1 MVRKSLS
8 VNKVI
13 KPKGKMGIKSKKARV
28 NNGKD
33 SLHKKSFKGNRIEQH
48 LAQREAELQIINVIQ
63 ERLASELD
71 FQAMID
77 LVGDQ
82 VHTLTK
88 APGVFIALYNTTTQL
103 ISWPYIIN
111 GSKRIGSPS
120 APFSRN
126 ITRRMFHATKPL
138 NLGTEQEILA
148 HGAIPQEGSTV
159 GKSFLGV
166 PFTVGNAMLGALM
179 LQDIEQEH
187 AFAETDDRLLQTLA
201 NALSVALEKARLFD
215 ETQRL
220 FKTQQ
225 QRAVEMQII
234 NSVQEG
240 LASKLEIKAIYQ
252 LVGEKIGEI
261 FTADTT
267 FIATYEHGN
276 KYVDPQY
283 YVEKGQVHTL
293 NAPLLFGEG
302 LYTHVIQSRTHL
314 LFGTTEEQKQL
325 GPVNVPSPESDEDL
339 NQSFL
344 GVPILLSENITG
356 VVSVQSYMKNAYTEN
371 DVRLLSTLANSMS
384 VALENARLFDE
395 TQRLFKA
402 EQQRAAEL
410 AIINSVQA
418 GLVAK
423 MDIQGIYD
431 LVSDQI
437 RKIFNVQVVAI
448 ETYDHIARKSTL
460 HMVWE
465 NGEPVRQD
473 PAPFN
478 KIDEQLITLRRPIV
492 INENVAHTMRKF
504 GVDISE
510 SDEISGSQIWVPLV
524 LGELVIGNIGLQ
536 NTKKVHAFGESD
548 VRLLTTLANSMS
560 VALENARLFDETQRL
575 LKETEER
582 NAELAIINSVQEGL
596 ASKLEMRAIY
606 ELVGEKIREIF
617 HADTTYINTYDKE
630 AQSVYSQFYVDKRQR
645 IIRAAPL
652 PFGEGLYSRVIQA
665 RKPLLLGTTQQQL
678 QFGVTSAASPDSEQ
692 DLNQSYL
699 GVPILLGDEV
709 TGVVSVQAY
718 AQNAF
723 GENDVRLLQTLA
735 NSMSIALENARLFDE
750 TQRLLKE
757 TEERNAELA
766 VINSVQ
772 QGLASKLEFQSI
784 IDLVGDKVTKIFDAQ
799 ATLISLYKPISSE
812 IDHSYLIERGER
824 IYFNRPVPVDKFRQ
838 RVIETRQPW
847 LINQDYRKLTMELGE
862 EPVLEGEEP
871 KSLLFVPMIVG
882 NEVTGIISLQ
892 NLDAENAFSDSDV
905 RLLSTIAASMSVAL
919 ENARLFEAE
928 QQRVAELAII
938 NSVQQALASQL
949 DLQKLYELIGEK
961 VRSIFDAQIATIVT
975 YDLAAGLLQHQYYA
989 RQGERFDIEPL
1000 PLTDIARHLIRSKQ
1014 PLLINANWSDEL
1026 VAMGI
1031 QPKIIGG
1038 VQNPKAVLFAPL
1050 MAGDQVRGALSLQ
1063 NVDRE
1068 NVFSESDVRL
1078 LTTLANSL
1086 SVALENARLFDETQR
1101 LLKETEERNAEL
1113 AILNSVGEAMTK
1125 TLDVKNVTYKVG
1137 DKVREIFNAEIAD
1150 ILLYDSKTNMVHLTY
1165 SYSERYFEDEPPW
1178 ELGEGLTS
1186 QIIRSRQ
1193 PLLLNSAR
1201 EMDEHGAAA
1210 YVTTPDDAQ
1219 DPQSY
1224 MGVPIMVG
1232 DKVLG
1237 VVDVQSYRAEAFST
1251 DNLRLLQTLSTS
1263 MGVALE
1269 NARLFDETQR
1279 LLKETEKR
1287 ATELSAISTVSQAL
1301 VAETELDAMIQLIGS
1316 QMRDTFNAD
1325 IAYVAL
1331 LDPQTNIIN
1340 FPYQS
1345 GEEMISRKI
1354 GEGLTSKIIETNE
1367 PLLINK
1373 DIKERRKQLGTQLV
1387 GKESLSYLGVPI
1399 KSGKGT
1405 IGVLSVQSTTQEGM
1419 FDDDDLRLLTTIA
1432 ANAGSAI
1439 HTAQLHAETQRR
1451 AREMATLAEIGNDIA
1466 ASRDLEPVLER
1477 IASHA
1482 KDILRVRDIAI
1493 YLREGDLFVAPVAL
1507 GTYTEE
1513 IKSMPV
1519 VLGTGITGNIAQT
1532 GVAEFI
1538 NHPLRDSRRIHIPG
1552 TSEEEEEDES
1562 MMSAPLISRG
1572 QTIGMINVWRRWSEG
1587 LFSQSDLDFLVS
1599 VARQTAIAI
1608 ESARLYLETQ
1618 RRAREMSALVEVGR
1632 DISSSLQARTV
1643 LESIATHAKDLLNG
1657 NLSALFLPEQDGQ
1670 IFRAIA
1676 AVGEQAEELRND
1688 IVTLGEG
1695 LLGSIARTKVGEIVN
1710 DTNSD
1715 PRTLQITGTQ
1725 ESPDEHLL
1733 AVPLLANDELKGLM
1747 AVWRT
1752 GKGKEFIDAELEF
1765 LNSLARQAVIAVQ
1778 NAQLFAEVNETLEQQ
1793 TATSGILRVI
1803 AESPAD
1809 IQPVLEAVAQ
1819 NAARLCEASDVQI
1832 YRVDG
1837 DQLHQ
1842 VTHHGPFPALRDGE
1856 ALPLTAGL
1864 ITGRAILEHRTI
1876 HIEDIQQLSETEYP
1890 DSIALQKRLGH
1901 RTVLV
1906 SPLLREGNAIGA
1918 IVLRR
1923 NEVRPFSQKQGALLG
1938 TFADQ
1943 AAIAIE
1949 NVRLFTETQ
1958 RLLTETKERAAEL
1971 QFINSIGQILT
1982 KELDLNTMITRV
1994 GDKLRESLKAKN
2006 IGIGIY
2012 DQKENL
2018 MRAIYIYRGGQRLA
2032 IEAFPLNEFNR
2043 RVSKTGKTLVVNT
2056 NAHKYWVKLGAIT
2069 ASGESPKSFVL
2080 VPLMAGKEL
2089 VGGITLQDFEAE
2101 NAFSDLSVGLLETI
2115 ASNMGTAIQNTRLFN
2130 ETQRLFR
2137 EAQEARAAAEQ
2148 ANDAKS
2154 SFLATM
2160 SHEIRT
2166 PMNAVIG
2173 MSGLLMDTQ
2182 LNAEQTDYVET
2193 IRNSSDALLTIIND
2207 ILDFSKIEAGRMEIE
2222 SRPFDLR
2229 ECVESALDLV
2239 TGRAIEKGLDTAYL
2253 FEDDVPPAIS
2263 GDVTRLRQIL
2273 INLFSNAIKFTDRG
2287 EVVLS
2292 VTSRSLTPENV
2303 ELTFSVRD
2311 TGIGLSEAGM
2321 SRLFQSFS
2329 QADSSTTR
2337 KYGGTGL
2344 GLAISRRLAEMMGG
2358 LMWAESKGVGK
2369 GSTFSFTIQAPLVQ
2383 LPEAKRRDFL
2393 GKQSELQGKR
2403 VLVVDDNATNR
2414 HILYV
2419 QTSKWGMSTQD
2430 TDSPSVAL
2438 EWLQSDETFDVAV
2451 IDMHMPEMDGV
2462 ELAKQIRL
2470 GGAKMPLVL
2479 FSSLGRREAG
2489 VEEALFSAYLT
2500 KPIKQSQLFDTLV
2513 SLFMKTR
2520 TREDR
2525 PISAV
2530 AERVKLDPEFGTRHP
2545 LRILLAEDNAVNQK
2559 LALRV
2564 LEQMGYR
2571 ADVASNGLEAVESIK
2586 RQIYDVILMDIQMPE
2601 MDGLDATRSIRQLT
2615 SLKQPRIIAMTANAM
2630 QGDREMCIT
2639 AGMEDYISKPIR
2651 VNELQ
2656 EALLK
2661 VERK

>member
-1 MVRKSLS
+1 MVRKSSS
-8 VNKVI
+8 VKKVI
-13 KPKGKMGIKSKKARV
+13 KPKSKMGIKLKKSKGSGV
-28 NNGKD
+28 KD
-33 SLHKKSFKGNRIEQH
+33 SSRKKSTKLNRIERK
-48 LAQREAELQIINVIQ
+48 LAQREAELQIINSIQ
-63 ERLASELD
+63 EELASKLD
-71 FQAMID
+71 FQAIID

-82 VHTLTK
+82 VRAITK
-88 APGVFIALYNTTTQL
+88 ASSLFIALYSTTTKL
-103 ISWPYIIN
+103 ISWPYCVN
-111 GSKRIGSPS
+111 ENERIGSPS
-120 APFSRN
+120 APLSKN

-148 HGAIPQEGSTV
+148 HGATLQEGSTV
-159 GKSFLGV
+159 GKSLLAV
-166 PFTVGNAMLGALM
+166 PFTVGNAMLGVLSIH
-179 LQDIEQEH
+179 DINHEH
-187 AFAETDDRLLQTLA
+187 AFAAADEHLLQTLA
-201 NALSVALEKARLFD
+201 NAMSVALENARLFD
-215 ETQRL
+215 KTQRL
-220 FKTQQ
+220 FKAEQ
-225 QRAVEMQII
+225 QRTVELQII

-240 LASKLEIKAIYQ
+240 LASKLEMKAIYQ

-267 FIATYEHGN
+267 YIATYEHGN
-276 KYVDPQY
+276 KYVDSQY

-293 NAPLLFGEG
+293 NEPLLFGKG
-302 LYTHVIQSRTHL
+302 LYSHVIQSRKHL
-314 LFGTTEEQKQL
+314 LFGTTEEQTQL
-325 GPVNVPSPESDEDL
+325 GPVNVPSPDSDEDL

-371 DVRLLSTLANSMS
+371 DVRLLTTLANSMS

-410 AIINSVQA
+410 AIINSVQE
-418 GLVAK
+418 GLVSKLDFQA
-423 MDIQGIYD
+423 IID
-431 LVSDQI
+431 LVGDKLREVLNTGEIGIRLYDEQTDLMHYPYEYEHGQRLTI
-437 RKIFNVQVVAI
+437 APIKATAMFHEMRKIRISIAGSTVELMERFGVPNLAGSDI
-448 ETYDHIARKSTL
+448 SKSMANNPIIARDK
-460 HMVWE
+460 
-465 NGEPVRQD
+465 
-473 PAPFN
+473 
-478 KIDEQLITLRRPIV
+478 
-492 INENVAHTMRKF
+492 
-504 GVDISE
+504 
-510 SDEISGSQIWVPLV
+510 
-524 LGELVIGNIGLQ
+524 VIGTIIVENYEQ
-536 NTKKVHAFGESD
+536 ENAFSESD
-548 VRLLTTLANSMS
+548 VRLMQTIAASLGT
-560 VALENARLFDETQRL
+560 ALENARLFDETQRL
-575 LKETEER
+575 LKETESR
-582 NAELAIINSVQEGL
+582 NAELAIL
-596 ASKLEMRAIY
+596 
-606 ELVGEKIREIF
+606 
-617 HADTTYINTYDKE
+617 
-630 AQSVYSQFYVDKRQR
+630 
-645 IIRAAPL
+645 
-652 PFGEGLYSRVIQA
+652 
-665 RKPLLLGTTQQQL
+665 
-678 QFGVTSAASPDSEQ
+678 
-692 DLNQSYL
+692 
-699 GVPILLGDEV
+699 
-709 TGVVSVQAY
+709 
-718 AQNAF
+718 
-723 GENDVRLLQTLA
+723 
-735 NSMSIALENARLFDE
+735 
-750 TQRLLKE
+750 
-757 TEERNAELA
+757 
-766 VINSVQ
+766 NSVQ

-784 IDLVGDKVTKIFDAQ
+784 IDLIGDKVTNIFDAQ
-799 ATLISLYKPISSE
+799 ATLISLYRPATSE
-812 IDHSYLIERGER
+812 IDHRYLIERGER

-847 LINQDYRKLTMELGE
+847 LINQNYRELTIELGE

-882 NEVTGIISLQ
+882 DEVTGIISLQ

-938 NSVQQALASQL
+938 NSVQQALATQL

-961 VRSIFDAQIATIVT
+961 VRSIFDAQIATIIT
-975 YDLAAGLLQHQYYA
+975 YDLAAGMLQHQYYA
-989 RQGERFDIEPL
+989 KQGERFDIEPL
-1000 PLTDIARHLIRSKQ
+1000 PLTDIARHLIRTRQ

-1026 VAMGI
+1026 SAIGI

-1038 VQNPKAVLFAPL
+1038 AQIPKAILFAPL
-1050 MAGDQVRGALSLQ
+1050 MMGDQVRGALSLQ

-1068 NVFSESDVRL
+1068 NVFGESDVRL

-1150 ILLYDSKTNMVHLTY
+1150 ILLYDPKTNMVHLTY
-1165 SYSERYFEDEPPW
+1165 SYSERYFDDEPPW

-1186 QIIRSRQ
+1186 KIIRTRR
-1193 PLLLNSAR
+1193 PLLLNSAQ

-1237 VVDVQSYRAEAFST
+1237 VVDVQSYRPDAFSQ

-1287 ATELSAISTVSQAL
+1287 ATELAAISTVSQAL
-1301 VAETELDAMIQLIGS
+1301 VAETELDSMIQLIGS

-1331 LDPQTNIIN
+1331 LDPQMNIIN
-1340 FPYQS
+1340 FPYQF
-1345 GEEMISRKI
+1345 GEEMISRQL

-1482 KDILRVRDIAI
+1482 QEILRVRDIAI

-1513 IKSMPV
+1513 IKAMPII
-1519 VLGTGITGNIAQT
+1519 LGQGISGSIAQT
-1532 GVAEFI
+1532 GTAEFL
-1538 NHPLRDSRRIHIPG
+1538 NHPQRDPRRLHIPG
-1552 TSEEEEEDES
+1552 TPEEDEEEES
-1562 MMSAPLISRG
+1562 LMSAPLISRG
-1572 QTIGMINVWRRWSEG
+1572 QTIGMINVWRPWSEG
-1587 LFSQSDLDFLVS
+1587 LFTQSDLDFLVS

-1608 ESARLYLETQ
+1608 ESARLYIETQ

-1632 DISSSLQARTV
+1632 DISASLEAETV
-1643 LESIATHAKDLLNG
+1643 LESIASHAMDLLGG
-1657 NLSALFLPEQDGQ
+1657 NLSALFLPEQNGQ
-1670 IFRAIA
+1670 LFRAIA
-1676 AVGEQAEELRND
+1676 AVGNEAEELRND
-1688 IVTLGEG
+1688 TIRLGEG
-1695 LLGSIARTKVGEIVN
+1695 LLGNIARTKVGEIVN
-1710 DTNSD
+1710 DTNAD
-1715 PRTLQITGTQ
+1715 PRRLLIEGT
-1725 ESPDEHLL
+1725 EEAADEHLI

-1765 LNSLARQAVIAVQ
+1765 LNSLARQAVIALQ

-1803 AESPAD
+1803 AESPTD

-1819 NAARLCEASDVQI
+1819 NAARLCEANDVQI

-1837 DQLHQ
+1837 DLLRQ
-1842 VTHHGPFPALRDGE
+1842 VTHYGPIPALQEGE
-1856 ALPLTAGL
+1856 TLALTRGL
-1864 ITGRAILEHRTI
+1864 ITGRAVLEHRTI
-1876 HIEDIQQLSETEYP
+1876 HIEDTQQLSGSEFP

-1901 RTVLV
+1901 RTVLA
-1906 SPLLREGNAIGA
+1906 SPLMREGNAIGA
-1918 IVLRR
+1918 IVIRR
-1923 NEVRPFSQKQGALLG
+1923 NEVRPFSQKQSALLG

-1958 RLLTETKERAAEL
+1958 RLLNETKERAAEL
-1971 QFINSIGQILT
+1971 QFINIIGQILT
-1982 KELDLNTMITRV
+1982 RELDLNTMIERV
-1994 GDKLRESLKAKN
+1994 GNKLRESLKVKN
-2006 IGIGIY
+2006 IGIGVY
-2012 DQKENL
+2012 NEKENV
-2018 MRAIYIYRGGQRLA
+2018 MRATYIYRGDQRLA
-2032 IEAFPLNEFNR
+2032 IEPFPLNKFNI
-2043 RVSKTGKTLVVNT
+2043 RVSRAGKTLVVNT
-2056 NAHKYWVKLGAIT
+2056 RAHKYWLKLGAIT
-2069 ASGESPKSFVL
+2069 AGGDSPKSFVL

-2089 VGGITLQDFEAE
+2089 VGGITLQDFENE

-2130 ETQRLFR
+2130 ETQRLFS

-2148 ANDAKS
+2148 ANEAKS

-2193 IRNSSDALLTIIND
+2193 IRNSGDALLTVIND

-2239 TGRAIEKGLDTAYL
+2239 AGRAIEKGLDTAYL
-2253 FEDDVPPAIS
+2253 FEDNVPPAIS
-2263 GDVTRLRQIL
+2263 GDVTRVRQIL
-2273 INLFSNAIKFTDRG
+2273 LNLLSNAIKFTENG
-2287 EVVLS
+2287 EVVLIVRTEGGKTLAPGASAGVKDERDLAKEIYPAS
-2292 VTSRSLTPENV
+2292 VILQ
-2303 ELTFSVRD
+2303 FSVRD
-2311 TGIGLSEAGM
+2311 TGIGLSEEGM

-2358 LMWAESKGVGK
+2358 LMWAESKGAGK
-2369 GSTFSFTIQAPLVQ
+2369 GSTFSFTIQAATVE
-2383 LPEAKRRDFL
+2383 LPEAKRREYT
-2393 GKQSELQGKR
+2393 GMQSELRGKR

-2414 HILYV
+2414 HILNM
-2419 QTSKWGMSTQD
+2419 QTSKWGMTTRD
-2430 TDSPSVAL
+2430 THSSRVAL
-2438 EWLQSDETFDVAV
+2438 EWLQNGDTFDVA
-2451 IDMHMPEMDGV
+2451 ILDMHMPEMDGV
-2462 ELAKQIRL
+2462 ELAKRIRQRNANIL
-2470 GGAKMPLVL
+2470 LVL

-2489 VEEALFSAYLT
+2489 VNAEADLFAAYLT
-2500 KPIKQSQLFDTLV
+2500 KPIKQSQLFDTLAGLFRESKARDEK
-2513 SLFMKTR
+2513 SLLST
-2520 TREDR
+2520 T
-2525 PISAV
+2525 
-2530 AERVKLDPEFGTRHP
+2530 ERVKLDPEFATRHP
-2545 LRILLAEDNAVNQK
+2545 LKILLAEDNAVNQK
-2559 LALRV
+2559 LALRL

-2571 ADVASNGLEAVESIK
+2571 ADVASNGLEAVESIQ

-2601 MDGLDATRSIRQLT
+2601 MDGLDATRNIRKLT

>member
-1 MVRKSLS
+1 MTKKSSS
-8 VNKVI
+8 VSKVI
-13 KPKGKMGIKSKKARV
+13 KPKGERTIKSKKSHRRDTKNSSQEKPTRLTRVEQLAR
-28 NNGKD
+28 
-33 SLHKKSFKGNRIEQH
+33 
-48 LAQREAELQIINVIQ
+48 REAELQILNSIQ
-63 ERLASELD
+63 EKLASELD
-71 FQAMID
+71 FQTIVE
-77 LVGDQ
+77 LVGDE
-82 VHTLTK
+82 VCSVTK
-88 APGVFIALYNTTTQL
+88 ASSVFIALHDTTTQL
-103 ISWPYIIN
+103 ISWPYCVSN
-111 GSKRIGSPS
+111 NERTGPPS
-120 APFSRN
+120 APVSKN
-126 ITRRMFHATKPL
+126 LTRRMFHATKPL
-138 NLGTEQEILA
+138 NLGTEKEILA
-148 HGAIPQEGSTV
+148 HGSMSQEESTGSR
-159 GKSFLGV
+159 SFLGV
-166 PFTVGNAMLGALM
+166 PFTVGNSMLGALSIHH
-179 LQDIEQEH
+179 LEYEH
-187 AFAETDDRLLQTLA
+187 AFTNADERFLQTLA
-201 NALSVALEKARLFD
+201 HAMSTALEKARLFG
-215 ETQRL
+215 ETKRLSKAERQRTIEL
-220 FKTQQ
+220 
-225 QRAVEMQII
+225 QII

-240 LASKLEIKAIYQ
+240 LASNLEMKAIYQ

-267 FIATYEHGN
+267 FIATFEHGN
-276 KYVDPQY
+276 KHVEPQY

-293 NAPLLFGEG
+293 AEPLLFGRG
-302 LYTHVIQSRTHL
+302 LYTHVIQTRKHL
-314 LFGTTEEQKQL
+314 LFGTTQEQMEL
-325 GPVNVPSPESDEDL
+325 GAVSIPSPDSDQDL
-339 NQSFL
+339 NESFL
-344 GVPILLSENITG
+344 GVPILLSQNITG
-356 VVSVQSYMKNAYTEN
+356 VVSIQSYLKNAYTEN
-371 DVRLLSTLANSMS
+371 DVRLLTTLANSMS

-395 TQRLFKA
+395 AQRLFKA

-423 MDIQGIYD
+423 MDMQGIYD
-431 LVSDQI
+431 LVSEQI
-437 RKIFNVQVVAI
+437 QKIFNVQVVAI
-448 ETYDHIARKSTL
+448 ETYDHIAGKSTL

-478 KIDEQLITLRRPIV
+478 KIDEQLITSRHPMV
-492 INENVAHTMRKF
+492 INENVAHSLRKF
-504 GVDISE
+504 GVDVPE
-510 SDEISGSQIWVPLV
+510 RDEITGSQIWVPLI
-524 LGELVIGNIGLQ
+524 LGESVIGNIGLQ
-536 NTKKVHAFGESD
+536 NTQRTHAFSESD

-582 NAELAIINSVQEGL
+582 NAELAIINSVQAGL
-596 ASKLEMRAIY
+596 AFKLEMRAIY

-617 HADTTYINTYDKE
+617 HADTTYINTYDKL
-630 AQSVYSQFYVDKRQR
+630 AQSVHSQYYVDKGQR
-645 IIRAAPL
+645 IIRTAPL
-652 PFGEGLYSRVIQA
+652 PFGEGLYTQVIRT
-665 RKPLLLGTTQQQL
+665 RKPLLLGTTL
-678 QFGVTSAASPDSEQ
+678 ELFQFGVTPAASPDSEQ

-718 AQNAF
+718 AQNTF
-723 GENDVRLLQTLA
+723 GESDLRLLQTLT
-735 NSMSIALENARLFDE
+735 NSMSVALENARLFNE

-766 VINSVQ
+766 LINSVQ

-784 IDLVGDKVTKIFDAQ
+784 IDLVGDKVTEIFNAQ
-799 ATLISLYKPISSE
+799 ATLISLYDSE
-812 IDHSYLIERGER
+812 INAIDHRYLLERGER
-824 IYFNRPVPVDKFRQ
+824 IHLNQPVPIDKFRR
-838 RVIETRQPW
+838 RVVETRQPW
-847 LINQDYRKLTMELGE
+847 LINHDYQKLTMEMGE
-862 EPVLEGEEP
+862 EPILEGEEP

-882 NEVTGIISLQ
+882 QNVTGIISIQ
-892 NLDAENAFSDSDV
+892 NLDAEDVFSESDV

-919 ENARLFEAE
+919 ENARLFE
-928 QQRVAELAII
+928 
-938 NSVQQALASQL
+938 
-949 DLQKLYELIGEK
+949 
-961 VRSIFDAQIATIVT
+961 
-975 YDLAAGLLQHQYYA
+975 
-989 RQGERFDIEPL
+989 
-1000 PLTDIARHLIRSKQ
+1000 
-1014 PLLINANWSDEL
+1014 
-1026 VAMGI
+1026 
-1031 QPKIIGG
+1031 
-1038 VQNPKAVLFAPL
+1038 
-1050 MAGDQVRGALSLQ
+1050 
-1063 NVDRE
+1063 
-1068 NVFSESDVRL
+1068 
-1078 LTTLANSL
+1078 
-1086 SVALENARLFDETQR
+1086 ETQR
-1101 LLKETEERNAEL
+1101 LLKETNQRAAEL
-1113 AILNSVGEAMTK
+1113 AILNSMGEAMAK
-1125 TLDVKNVTYKVG
+1125 TLDVRTVTRSVG
-1137 DKVREIFNAEIAD
+1137 DRVREIFSAEIAD
-1150 ILLYDSKTNMVHLTY
+1150 ILLYDSQTRLVHLVY
-1165 SYSERYFEDEPPW
+1165 SYSDGYFEEEPPW
-1178 ELGEGLTS
+1178 ELGDGGLTTK
-1186 QIIRSRQ
+1186 IMLTRQ
-1193 PLLLNSAR
+1193 PLLLNSAQ
-1201 EMDEHGAAA
+1201 EINDHGAEA
-1210 YVTTPDDAQ
+1210 YVTAPTDDE
-1219 DPQSY
+1219 DVQSY
-1224 MGVPIMVG
+1224 LGMPMMVG

-1237 VVDVQSYRAEAFST
+1237 VVDVQSFRPNAFNEN
-1251 DNLRLLQTLSTS
+1251 NLRLLQTLSAN
-1263 MGVALE
+1263 MGVAIE
-1269 NARLFDETQR
+1269 NARLFNETQR

-1301 VAETELDAMIQLIGS
+1301 VAETELDSMIQLIGS

-1331 LDPQTNIIN
+1331 FDPQTNVIN
-1340 FPYQS
+1340 FPYQF
-1345 GEEMISRKI
+1345 GEEMISRKF
-1354 GEGLTSKIIETNE
+1354 GEGLTSKIIETGE
-1367 PLLINK
+1367 SLLINK

-1405 IGVLSVQSTTQEGM
+1405 IGVLSVQSTTQEEI

-1519 VLGTGITGNIAQT
+1519 LFGNGITGNIAQT

-1538 NHPLRDSRRIHIPG
+1538 NHPLRDPRRIHIPG
-1552 TSEEEEEDES
+1552 TPEDEEEEEGL
-1562 MMSAPLISRG
+1562 MSAPLISRG
-1572 QTIGMINVWRRWSEG
+1572 QTIGMINVWRPWSEG
-1587 LFSQSDLDFLVS
+1587 LFTQSDLDFLVS

-1632 DISSSLQARTV
+1632 DISASLQAQTV

-1657 NLSALFLPEQDGQ
+1657 NLSALFLPEQDDQ

-1688 IVTLGEG
+1688 TVRLGDG
-1695 LLGSIARTKVGEIVN
+1695 LLGYIARSKVGEIIN
-1710 DTNSD
+1710 DTNSN
-1715 PRTLQITGTQ
+1715 PRTLQIAGTQ
-1725 ESPDEHLL
+1725 AAPDEHLL

-1752 GKGKEFIDAELEF
+1752 GKGKQFIDTELEF

-1793 TATSGILRVI
+1793 TATSRILRVI

-1809 IQPVLEAVAQ
+1809 IRPVLEAVAH
-1819 NAARLCEASDVQI
+1819 NAARLCDANDVQI
-1832 YRVDG
+1832 YRVAG
-1837 DQLHQ
+1837 DLLHQ
-1842 VTHHGPFPALRDGE
+1842 ITHYGPIPALSDGE
-1856 ALPLTAGL
+1856 ALPLTSGL

-1876 HIEDIQQLSETEYP
+1876 HIEDINQLSESDYP

-1901 RTVLV
+1901 RTVLA

-1918 IVLRR
+1918 IVIRR
-1923 NEVRPFSQKQGALLG
+1923 NEVRPFTQKHGALLE

-1958 RLLTETKERAAEL
+1958 RLLNETKERAAEL

-1982 KELDLNTMITRV
+1982 KELDLNTMIERV
-1994 GDKLRESLKAKN
+1994 GDKLRESLKVKN
-2006 IGIGIY
+2006 MGIGIY
-2012 DQKENL
+2012 DSKENV
-2018 MRAIYIYRGGQRLA
+2018 MRAVYIYRGGQRLA
-2032 IEAFPLNEFNR
+2032 IEPFPLNEFNI
-2043 RVSKTGKTLVVNT
+2043 RVSKAGKTLVVN
-2056 NAHKYWVKLGAIT
+2056 NRAHRYWMKLGGIT
-2069 ASGESPKSFVL
+2069 AGGESPKSFVM

-2089 VGGITLQDFEAE
+2089 VGGITLQDFENE
-2101 NAFSDLSVGLLETI
+2101 NAFSDVSVGLLETI
-2115 ASNMGTAIQNTRLFN
+2115 AANMGTAIQNTRLFN
-2130 ETQRLFR
+2130 ETQLLFR

-2173 MSGLLMDTQ
+2173 MSSLLMDTP

-2193 IRNSSDALLTIIND
+2193 VRNSSDALLTIIND

-2273 INLFSNAIKFTDRG
+2273 LNLLSNAVKFTEKG
-2287 EVVLS
+2287 EVVIS
-2292 VTSRSLTPENV
+2292 VTSRPVTAENV
-2303 ELTFSVRD
+2303 ELTFAVRD
-2311 TGIGLSEAGM
+2311 TGIGLSEEGM

-2344 GLAISRRLAEMMGG
+2344 GLAISRRLTEMMGG
-2358 LMWAESKGVGK
+2358 LMWAESKGVGR
-2369 GSTFSFTIQAPLVQ
+2369 GSTFTFTIQAPIVE
-2383 LPEAKRRDFL
+2383 LPESEGRAYI
-2393 GKQSELQGKR
+2393 GMQSELQGKR
-2403 VLVVDDNATNR
+2403 ALIVDDNETNR
-2414 HILYV
+2414 YILNM
-2419 QTSKWGMSTQD
+2419 QTSKWGMHTRD
-2430 TDSPSVAL
+2430 TESPEQAL
-2438 EWLQSDETFDVAV
+2438 AWLQNGESFDIA
-2451 IDMHMPEMDGV
+2451 ILDMHMPEIDGV
-2462 ELAKQIRL
+2462 DLARRIRRID
-2470 GGAKMPLVL
+2470 AKIPLVL
-2479 FSSLGRREAG
+2479 FSSLGRREVGVDAEAG
-2489 VEEALFSAYLT
+2489 LFAAYLT
-2500 KPIKQSQLFDTLV
+2500 KPLKQSQLFDTLTG
-2513 SLFMKTR
+2513 LFMRAKVR
-2520 TREDR
+2520 
-2525 PISAV
+2525 
-2530 AERVKLDPEFGTRHP
+2530 AERPLSATANRLKLDPDFAARHP
-2545 LRILLAEDNAVNQK
+2545 LKILLAEDNAVNQK
-2559 LALRV
+2559 LALRL

-2571 ADVASNGLEAVESIK
+2571 ADVASNGVEAIDSIQ

-2601 MDGLDATRSIRQLT
+2601 MDGLDATRSIRKLS

-2630 QGDREMCIT
+2630 QGDREMCIA

-2651 VNELQ
+2651 VNELMD
-2656 EALLK
+2656 ALLK
-2661 VERK
+2661 VQKS